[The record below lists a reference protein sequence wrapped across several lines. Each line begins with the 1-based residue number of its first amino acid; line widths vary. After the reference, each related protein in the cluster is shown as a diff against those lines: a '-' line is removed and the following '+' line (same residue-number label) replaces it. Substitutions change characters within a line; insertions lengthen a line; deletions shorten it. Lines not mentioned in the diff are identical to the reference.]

1 MKNRLIFIFIV
12 FIVISCTSARQ
23 VHKLYLGKPLPEI
36 EAKLGAPVTIIEKN
50 DSKIYVFEELK
61 ELKSTEISQGKLT
74 LDPIVTPPVK
84 KTRRYFLTV
93 KDNIVVKTRLEEE
106 YNR

>member
-1 MKNRLIFIFIV
+1 MSRLIFFLIV
-12 FIVISCTSARQ
+12 FTAISCTPARQ
-23 VHKLYLGKPLPEI
+23 AHKLYMGKPLSEV
-36 EAKLGAPVTIIEKN
+36 EVKFGEPVTIIEKS
-50 DSKIYVFEELK
+50 DSKVYVFEELK
-61 ELKSTEISQGKLT
+61 ELQSTEISQGKLT

-84 KTRRYFLTV
+84 KTRRYFFTV